1 MKIKSEKVVTIL
13 GIASVVLII
22 VTIVLQNL
30 NLDPE
35 ISEPI
40 NLVFL
45 SFLAI
50 AIIAAFVS
58 YQKSV
63 VKPLNEVSKAV
74 KTLSEGKAT
83 EDLKIKTFGVVAEIA
98 TDMNDVFHNMQSA
111 TVFAQE
117 IGEGNFESDAGDVN
131 ENDALTNA
139 LLDMRV
145 KLKDVAEEE
154 KKRNWAVQGLATFS
168 ELLRNNQDDLDE
180 LGYNVIKNL
189 VKYLGANQGGFFIYK
204 PYEGNEALSKE
215 DALFKGKVELV
226 SCYAYEKR
234 KYKEKEVA
242 VGEGLV
248 GQSVVEKQTIY
259 LNDVPGDY
267 INITSGLGKSRPR
280 SILIVPLKVNE
291 EIFGVV
297 EIASFKNIEDYQ
309 VKFVE
314 DLSESIA
321 STLASVKMAMN
332 TKELLDKA
340 EEANKE
346 MRSKEEQMG
355 QIQDELAEK
364 LKQNEED
371 TARFSSV
378 VEAINKTNAA
388 IEFDM
393 KGSIIEVNDM
403 FLGVMGYKKEEL
415 IGKSEAFLL
424 TQDEKDSPQ
433 HSMMWESLK
442 TGQYFSGEFRR
453 LSKNGKDVWMNGT
466 YNPIHNSQNVPYK
479 IIKFASFTTD
489 EKERELDLNGKLNAL
504 KDSVGVLEIDLEK
517 KLRSVNGI
525 ILDALGYKRLE
536 TRNKSFSLF
545 VGEEFMKGTAFKNI
559 WAGLMDGDTISQS
572 LAFKKKDGGER
583 HYKGNFST
591 IKNLKGEIIK
601 MLCVLVDITK
611 EVEAE
616 ITLKQELE
624 DALNNSMIKIANE
637 EKDTSGAM
645 IALNDALE
653 ELNQGDLSVD
663 ALIEKNKLPIIV
675 LSKESVEIENSTLVM
690 QAILGYENSEIKG
703 KSFAELLSIDEDKLG
718 RLVEGINEASVF
730 QEEIT
735 LKGKSGDQNLTVLFA
750 PILGSEEDG
759 GTKICMI
766 ALSMF

>member
-1 MKIKSEKVVTIL
+1 MKIKSEKIVSVMGIVCIVLVIL
-13 GIASVVLII
+13 TVI
-22 VTIVLQNL
+22 LQNL
-30 NLDPE
+30 NLDPQLAGPL
-35 ISEPI
+35 S
-40 NLVFL
+40 LALL

-50 AIIAAFVS
+50 SIISAFVA

-74 KTLSEGKAT
+74 RLLSEGGSSD
-83 EDLKIKTFGVVAEIA
+83 DLKVQSFGVVADIA
-98 TDMNDVFHNMQSA
+98 KDMNEVFHNMQAA

-117 IGEGNFESDAGDVN
+117 IGEGNFESEAGDVN
-131 ENDALTNA
+131 ENDALTTA
-139 LLDMRV
+139 LLDMRD

-168 ELLRNNQDDLDE
+168 ELLRNNQDDLEE

-189 VKYLGANQGGFFIYK
+189 VKYLGANQGGFFTYK
-204 PYEGNEALSKE
+204 PYDGNDAVSEE

-234 KYKEKEVA
+234 KYKVKEVF

-248 GQSVVEKQTIY
+248 GQCVVEGETIY

-267 INITSGLGKSRPR
+267 VNITSGLGKATPR
-280 SILIVPLKVNE
+280 SILIVPLQVNE

-321 STLASVKMAMN
+321 STLSSVKMAMN
-332 TKELLDKA
+332 TKTLLDKA

-346 MRSKEEQMG
+346 MRSKEEQMEE
-355 QIQDELAEK
+355 IQDELAEK

-371 TARFSSV
+371 TARFMSV

-393 KGSIIEVNDM
+393 KGNIIEVNDM
-403 FLGVMGYKKEEL
+403 FLGVMGFRKEDL
-415 IGKSEAFLL
+415 IGMPESFLL
-424 TQDEKDSPQ
+424 PEDEKESPQ

-453 LSKNGKDVWMNGT
+453 LSKSGKDVWMNGT
-466 YNPIHNSQNVPYK
+466 YNPIHDAQNVPYK

-504 KDSVGVLEIDLEK
+504 KESVGVIELDMEK

-525 ILDALGYKRLE
+525 ILSDLGYKRLE
-536 TRNKSFSLF
+536 TRNKPFELF
-545 VGEEFMKGTAFKNI
+545 TGEEYMKGRAFKSL
-559 WAGLMDGDTISQS
+559 WAGLNDGDTVTQS
-572 LAFKKKDGGER
+572 LTFKKKGGGEKY
-583 HYKGNFST
+583 YKGNFST
-591 IKNLKGEIIK
+591 IKNLKGEVIK
-601 MLCVLVDITK
+601 ILCVLVDISK

-616 ITLKQELE
+616 KALKEELE
-624 DALNNSMIKIANE
+624 AALNNSMIKVADE
-637 EKDTSGAM
+637 EKDTQGAM
-645 IALNDALE
+645 VALNDALE

-663 ALIEKNKLPIIV
+663 ALIEKNKLPIII
-675 LSKESVEIENSTLVM
+675 LNKDTAAIENSTLVM
-690 QAILGYENSEIKG
+690 QALLGYENAELVG
-703 KSFAELLSIDEDKLG
+703 KSFSEFLNVDEDKLG
-718 RLVEGINEASVF
+718 TINKGIGEAGVF
-730 QEEIT
+730 QEEIV
-735 LKGKSGDQNLTVLFA
+735 LKGKGGDQNLTVLFA
-750 PILGSEEDG
+750 PILGNEED